1 MPSIWIRITWICLSG
16 SIKRG
21 RGRSYFSAWVR
32 PDQVQGGVDNEHDL
46 LDRNGGWDWSLAFR
60 YGSLTTWEGSTRVES
75 LLQAYSGK
83 WYHAVA
89 VFDPVQGRTILY
101 SNGQSTTLDSIG
113 VDGNSDL
120 IRVGRGYWGR
130 TFDGLIDDVRV
141 WAPFPLEKSLSFGG
155 TEWET

>member
-1 MPSIWIRITWICLSG
+1 MI
-16 SIKRG
+16 
-21 RGRSYFSAWVR
+21 FST
-32 PDQVQGGVDNEHDL
+32 D
-46 LDRNGGWDWSLAFR
+46 NGGWDWSLAFR

-83 WYHAVA
+83 WYHVVA

-130 TFDGLIDDVRV
+130 TFDGLIDD
-141 WAPFPLEKSLSFGG
+141 APSLGALSRLEKSPNFGAMVWVTLARRPGLSSKTRLLDKPSKPRSSSTNRFLISMHPKIFS
-155 TEWET
+155 